1 MTKDIGG
8 VWRTVGG
15 RRIFIKDGQD
25 LESAMKESGKFGN
38 NNSFKKLEEQLNNIQ
53 KEIDKLENK
62 VSFDE
67 DNFDELIKKRADLQ
81 KQLLD
86 EKAKKDKNYIQ
97 DKELR
102 DFIYDYTNGEY
113 RIACEYSQYL
123 ENGLNEKESFEKANY
138 YLNRGIDQLSEKEF
152 SQKLEMTK
160 KLMNEINNQ
169 KETDKLLVRFE
180 KTQTDEYY
188 KDKSHQYKIGEEVN
202 WGIRSTSSNENYFE
216 KVMSGNDKLE
226 ASGLN
231 SAYPYTYTEYRIIGQ
246 KKGLDI
252 SKYSEYKDQDEVL
265 VKGKFVVKD
274 VKKLRSNYVYDEK
287 ITYFKDWIDE
297 NKYTYE
303 IRTAK
308 SGNEIISVYD
318 EKGKRIIDK
327 KTDSFCESISDYCSY
342 KKSPDI
348 NDIINGKV
356 PYKKEN
362 ILNKEKSTIVDYP
375 RQVVTLEQIK

>member
-1 MTKDIGG
+1 
-8 VWRTVGG
+8 
-15 RRIFIKDGQD
+15 
-25 LESAMKESGKFGN
+25 MKESGKFGN

>member
-1 MTKDIGG
+1 MSDLGG

>member
-327 KTDSFCESISDYCSY
+327 KTDSFCESISDYYSY

>member
-1 MTKDIGG
+1 
-8 VWRTVGG
+8 
-15 RRIFIKDGQD
+15 
-25 LESAMKESGKFGN
+25 
-38 NNSFKKLEEQLNNIQ
+38 
-53 KEIDKLENK
+53 
-62 VSFDE
+62 
-67 DNFDELIKKRADLQ
+67 
-81 KQLLD
+81 
-86 EKAKKDKNYIQ
+86 
-97 DKELR
+97 
-102 DFIYDYTNGEY
+102 
-113 RIACEYSQYL
+113 
-123 ENGLNEKESFEKANY
+123 
-138 YLNRGIDQLSEKEF
+138 
-152 SQKLEMTK
+152 MTK

-216 KVMSGNDKLE
+216 NVMSGHDKLE
-226 ASGLN
+226 ASRLN

-327 KTDSFCESISDYCSY
+327 KTDSFCESISDYYSY

>member
-102 DFIYDYTNGEY
+102 DFIYDYTNEEY

-327 KTDSFCESISDYCSY
+327 KTDSFCESISDYYSY